1 MNINTNYVSTNMIV
15 MDISKGHNIEI
26 TKAMVEK
33 SIHTF
38 KNAPVI
44 YNPNQELSDY
54 RDADRVNDFYKD
66 EVVGIIMDV
75 VIVDNQVIGKIL
87 WYDNCHIKEKYDN
100 WYISLSDDKSE
111 FILKGVEIS

>member
-1 MNINTNYVSTNMIV
+1 MKNTTTNMIILDV
-15 MDISKGHNIEI
+15 SKIYNIEI
-26 TKAMVEK
+26 TKEMLEK
-33 SIHTF
+33 SIHSF

-66 EVVGIIMDV
+66 KVVGIIMDV
-75 VIVDNQVIGKIL
+75 AMVDNQVIGKIL

-111 FILKGVEIS
+111 FILKGVKIS